1 VRATLATCSRQ
12 TFLVV
17 LSVVTLIPLGFT
29 FLTSLKFLRDIVSGE
44 LSFTPTLINYHE
56 LFVGSR
62 GIFGRLLWNSLV
74 TGVGSTLLVLFV
86 GTLAAYSL
94 SRFPWG
100 RLVTGLVM
108 GWLLFVNMLPPIV
121 FVGPFYLLSRS
132 LSLYDTPPAVIL
144 AHMVINMPLAIWMLQ
159 DFFREIPRELEEAAL
174 VDGCDQIQSFWR
186 IILPIAR
193 PGLAATAIL
202 VFIFSWNEFLLALSL
217 TSTPNANTLPVG
229 IASFV
234 QEHNIRYG
242 EMAAASFL
250 ATLPALVMVF
260 FAQRQIV
267 RGLTLGALKG

>member
-1 VRATLATCSRQ
+1 
-12 TFLVV
+12 
-17 LSVVTLIPLGFT
+17 
-29 FLTSLKFLRDIVSGE
+29 
-44 LSFTPTLINYHE
+44 
-56 LFVGSR
+56 
-62 GIFGRLLWNSLV
+62 
-74 TGVGSTLLVLFV
+74 
-86 GTLAAYSL
+86 
-94 SRFPWG
+94 
-100 RLVTGLVM
+100 VM

-132 LSLYDTPPAVIL
+132 ISLYDTPPAVIL
-144 AHMVINMPLAIWMLQ
+144 AHMVINLPLAIWMLQ

-229 IASFV
+229 IAGFV

>member
-12 TFLVV
+12 AFLVT

-29 FLTSLKFLRDIVSGE
+29 CLTSLKFLRDIVSGD
-44 LSFTPTLINYHE
+44 LAFTPTLINFQE

-74 TGVGSTLLVLFV
+74 TGVGSTLLVLCI
-86 GTLAAYSL
+86 GALAAYSL

-100 RLVTGLVM
+100 RLVMGLVM

-132 LSLYDTPPAVIL
+132 FLLYDTPLAVIL

-159 DFFREIPRELEEAAL
+159 DFFREIPRELEEAAQ

-202 VFIFSWNEFLLALSL
+202 VFLFSWNEFLLALSL
-217 TSTPNANTLPVG
+217 TNTPNASTLPVG
-229 IASFV
+229 IAGFV

>member
-1 VRATLATCSRQ
+1 VKARFAGLSRHA
-12 TFLVV
+12 FLVMM
-17 LSVVTLIPLGFT
+17 SVVTLIPLGFT
-29 FLTSLKFLRDIVSGE
+29 FLTSLKYLRDIVSGD
-44 LSFTPTLINYHE
+44 LSFTPTLFNYQE
-56 LFVGSR
+56 LFAGSR

-74 TGVGSTLLVLFV
+74 TGLGSAFLVLFV

-94 SRFPWG
+94 SRFRWR
-100 RLVTGLVM
+100 RLVTSLVL
-108 GWLLFVNMLPPIV
+108 GWLLFVNMLPHIV
-121 FVGPFYLLSRS
+121 FVGPYYLLSRR
-132 LSLYDTPPAVIL
+132 LLLYDTPLAVIL
-144 AHMVINMPLAIWMLQ
+144 AHMVFNMPLAVWMLQ
-159 DFFREIPRELEEAAL
+159 DFFREIPHELEEAAL
-174 VDGCDQIQSFWR
+174 VDGCNQIQSFWR

-202 VFIFSWNEFLLALSL
+202 MFVFSWNEFLFALSL
-217 TSTPNANTLPVG
+217 TNTPNANTLPVG

-250 ATLPALVMVF
+250 ATIPALVMVF